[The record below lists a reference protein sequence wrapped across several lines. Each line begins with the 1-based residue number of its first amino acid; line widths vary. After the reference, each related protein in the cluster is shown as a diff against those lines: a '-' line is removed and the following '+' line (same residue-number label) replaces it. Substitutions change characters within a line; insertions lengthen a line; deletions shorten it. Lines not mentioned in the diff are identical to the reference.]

1 MQFQG
6 AVMKEQGVIFAV
18 IKVKEQ
24 VVRNSFE
31 AMTTR
36 RVFQTVFTGLP
47 IVLMA
52 QETGGGRPIYDG
64 RDDIVGLLS
73 DMPPA
78 AIPLRHYTIT

>member
-52 QETGGGRPIYDG
+52 QEPGGRTLYDG
-64 RDDIVGLLS
+64 RDDVVRLLS
-73 DMPPA
+73 HMPTA
-78 AIPLRHYTIT
+78 AIPFRHYTIT

>member
-6 AVMKEQGVIFAV
+6 ALMKEQGVVFAV
-18 IKVKEQ
+18 IKVREQ

-52 QETGGGRPIYDG
+52 QESGAGRPIYDG
-64 RDDIVGLLS
+64 RADIVGVLS
-73 DMPPA
+73 DMPSA
-78 AIPLRHYTIT
+78 AIPLRHYTVT

>member
-6 AVMKEQGVIFAV
+6 ALMKEQGTVFAV
-18 IKVKEQ
+18 IKVREQ

-47 IVLMA
+47 IVLVA
-52 QETGGGRPIYDG
+52 QDAGGGRALYDG
-64 RDDIVGLLS
+64 RDDLVRALGQ
-73 DMPPA
+73 MPTA
-78 AIPLRHYTIT
+78 AIPFRHYTIT

>member
-1 MQFQG
+1 MQFQC
-6 AVMKEQGVIFAV
+6 AVMKEQGFVFAV

-52 QETGGGRPIYDG
+52 QEAGGRVLYDG
-64 RDDIVGLLS
+64 REDIVGLLS
-73 DMPPA
+73 DMPSA
-78 AIPLRHYTIT
+78 AIPLRHYTVT